1 MGRQQQQLDFT
12 LSVWHPSLEFDF
24 AAAAAD
30 RFPCQMQLCCF
41 AVVETTAAALSSSS
55 SSSYFLTTLSWHSKF
70 SRERLET
77 EEIDDRG
84 NGEGEKNRTGT
95 ACLHK

>member
-41 AVVETTAAALSSSS
+41 AVVETTAAALSS
-55 SSSYFLTTLSWHSKF
+55 TLSWHSKF

-84 NGEGEKNRTGT
+84 NGEGKKKRTGT
-95 ACLHK
+95 AGLHK